1 MTNIEENKDKEKK
14 ETFSDKTVVGFTA
27 KVKLIGSNKTHEA
40 MARIDT
46 GAETSSLDMK
56 LAADLNLGPILETRF
71 IKSASGQSVRPLIKS
86 RMLIHGKEIES
97 HFTLANRSHLKFPV
111 LIGRNIL
118 KKGFMIDPSYKD

>member
-1 MTNIEENKDKEKK
+1 MSSEDKQKYELKG
-14 ETFSDKTVVGFTA
+14 KTAIGFTA
-27 KVKLIGSNKTHEA
+27 KITVLGTKKEQEV

-71 IKSASGQSVRPLIKS
+71 IKSASGQSVRPLIKA
-86 RMLIHGKEIES
+86 RMIIHEKEIEAN
-97 HFTLANRSHLKFPV
+97 FTLANRTHLKYPV

-118 KKGFMIDPSYKD
+118 KKGFLIDPDLKV